1 MQLNR
6 FFRMGVIIQVHY
18 LEESSNRMGDFLG
31 SPPVAPFKSLKKKG
45 KKNKIDSPK
54 YTFLQLYPNL
64 INDRYE
70 RKLMNL
76 QKGILPPLDFT
87 SFRRLNDS
95 PLFIFSSSKQPSVE
109 KKKNLLHYS
118 FCFPNSN

>member
-1 MQLNR
+1 
-6 FFRMGVIIQVHY
+6 MGVIIQVHY

-31 SPPVAPFKSLKKKG
+31 SPPVAPFKSFKKKKG

-64 INDRYE
+64 INNRYQ

-95 PLFIFSSSKQPSVE
+95 PLSIFSSSKQPSVE
-109 KKKNLLHYS
+109 KKKKNVLHYS
-118 FCFPNSN
+118 FSFPNSN